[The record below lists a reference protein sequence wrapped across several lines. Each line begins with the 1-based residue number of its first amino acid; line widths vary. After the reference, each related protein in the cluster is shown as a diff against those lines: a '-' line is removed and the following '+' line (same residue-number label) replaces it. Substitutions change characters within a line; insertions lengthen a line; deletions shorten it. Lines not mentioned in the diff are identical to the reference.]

1 MCAGPCLAAAL
12 VGERVRADLN
22 LPGAVLRVRL
32 AWSSGRRCR
41 GATDTQAGL
50 ENGCCCCRCRRRVAH
65 KSQPAHGC
73 CRSLPFPSLTDLV
86 DQLLCPPPPP
96 PFSFLFYLSRAHRA
110 VATRQWQHLSLLS
123 QLHPTFPLFFCSFH
137 AVDSRCCLLR
147 LLAQRGRFDLALF
160 TAFLF
165 GRCQDPAAKRCA
177 VPEPPR
183 HREPVSGWLGAP
195 AGTSSVFFLR
205 FRSTAPCFC
214 FVFCFVFC
222 FLRLVPVCLFGKG
235 ANGR

>member
-1 MCAGPCLAAAL
+1 MCAGPCLTAAL

-96 PFSFLFYLSRAHRA
+96 PFSFLFYLSRAHRPSPSP
-110 VATRQWQHLSLLS
+110 LS
-123 QLHPTFPLFFCSFH
+123 HPLCPFSPLPPTLPLFFSFFH
-137 AVDSRCCLLR
+137 FLLLSSAHRAAHCRCIWWVV
-147 LLAQRGRFDLALF
+147 GR
-160 TAFLF
+160 
-165 GRCQDPAAKRCA
+165 
-177 VPEPPR
+177 
-183 HREPVSGWLGAP
+183 
-195 AGTSSVFFLR
+195 
-205 FRSTAPCFC
+205 
-214 FVFCFVFC
+214 
-222 FLRLVPVCLFGKG
+222 
-235 ANGR
+235 